1 MDGTP
6 LQNPREKAGFL
17 SLLTFSWMSNVLK
30 LGSKKPLEEKH
41 LFEVEA
47 SDQAERLVADLE
59 REWLAEKRASEDIR
73 TKPRLWKAMMRV
85 ISFRDYATVVLIRI
99 FYSLSSNSLPLL
111 LWFFLRSI
119 STASRASYSTTL
131 TFVIGIALTS
141 SVRMFCNTHWIFQVE
156 VIAIRLKVATIGFV
170 YKKVSYSSFT
180 PNSIN
185 SNSSILLPVL
195 LSCPPSLLVILL
207 FLYLSFFFTSLL
219 PSSFSIYFFSIINLF
234 FHFIQLTNSS
244 VSSSFSL
251 PLFPTRLSL
260 FLTLSVSAPALYSFT
275 ILLPL
280 PLHAPSSISLLLLSF
295 ESFSLFRPLVYFFF
309 FFTVF
314 SFSSFLLSGI

>member
-59 REWLAEKRASEDIR
+59 REWLAEERASEQNR

-85 ISFRDYATVVLIRI
+85 ISCRDYSTVVLIRI

-119 STASRASYSTTL
+119 STASKASYSTTL
-131 TFVIGIALTS
+131 ALVISIALTS
-141 SVRMFCNTHWIFQVE
+141 SVRMFCNTHWVFKVE
-156 VIAIRLKVATIGFV
+156 VMAIRLKVATIGFV

-207 FLYLSFFFTSLL
+207 LRLCLYLLFLYLSFFFTSLL
-219 PSSFSIYFFSIINLF
+219 PSSFSILHLYPQPRLPRHATNKLSLLFHLFLLFFVPVSWYFDINLPYNRQKSLKDR
-234 FHFIQLTNSS
+234 HFK
-244 VSSSFSL
+244 
-251 PLFPTRLSL
+251 
-260 FLTLSVSAPALYSFT
+260 
-275 ILLPL
+275 
-280 PLHAPSSISLLLLSF
+280 
-295 ESFSLFRPLVYFFF
+295 LV
-309 FFTVF
+309 T
-314 SFSSFLLSGI
+314 